1 MKSNRVPGNQQ
12 KPQTNNYMRTEKSTI
27 EKNQGSNSI
36 SNKNKTKQQVLRNK
50 QTTIRELGRALAQ
63 KTRLKP

>member
-12 KPQTNNYMRTEKSTI
+12 KPQTINYMRTEKSTI